1 MDNQEKIEREY
12 EGMLEMYD
20 ELTKDCVH
28 EPVDINADIKRL
40 VAETRQL
47 TKKVEERRHRE
58 TDKRAQGM
66 FSEALRNLYDATYM
80 LQCLTF
86 NC

>member
-1 MDNQEKIEREY
+1 MNNQEKIEREY
-12 EGMLEMYD
+12 EGLFRKHD
-20 ELTKDCVH
+20 ELAK
-28 EPVDINADIKRL
+28 ESEQAPADINADIKRL
-40 VAETRQL
+40 IAETRQL

-66 FSEALRNLYDATYM
+66 FSEALRYLYDATYM